1 MDSVRTT
8 GLGKVYHGDRLP
20 VTALQ
25 AVDLVVNSGDFLA
38 LVGPSGSGKTTLL
51 NMVGALDRPSTGEVY
66 IEGDCITGMSDR
78 ALAELRLRKIGF
90 VFQEYNLIPVLTALE
105 NVEYVMLLQ
114 GVDQKE
120 RARKA
125 LAILSEVGL
134 GGLESRLPRELSGGQ
149 QQRVA
154 FARAM
159 VTEPAIVLADEPTA
173 NLDSGTG
180 ASLLDLMESLNKTR
194 QTTFIL
200 STHDPVVVERMHR
213 VVQMRDGRLTGVSD

>member
-125 LAILSEVGL
+125 RAILSEVGL